1 MSASFGKQLR
11 FAVIAAGLAKSSD
24 LAGCSEADIEA
35 IQLGQNVNFIPEVY
49 RQFLL
54 EMGYNAGWF
63 WRGSDFTCDTVPQF
77 KDGVNLQLEN
87 EERSFRIPGDA
98 IVFLGH
104 QGTVFYYFHT
114 AEKDDDP
121 PVYMFGDDV
130 EEPVQLNSHLSEFFL
145 QSVDEFTS
153 MK

>member
-1 MSASFGKQLR
+1 MSASFGKRLR
-11 FAVIAAGLAKSSD
+11 LAVITAGLARASEI
-24 LAGCSEADIEA
+24 AGCSEAEIKAIEG
-35 IQLGQNVNFIPEVY
+35 GQHINFIPEIY

-54 EMGYNAGWF
+54 EMGWNAGWF
-63 WRGSDFTCDTVPQF
+63 YRGSDYRCDIVPEF
-77 KDGVNLQLEN
+77 KDGVNQNLEN
-87 EERSFRIPGDA
+87 DERSFRVPDDA

-130 EEPVQLNSHLSEFFL
+130 EEPVQLNEHLSDFFL
-145 QSVDEFTS
+145 QSVEDFKS
-153 MK
+153 IR